1 MRADGAL
8 PAARVDGAIFARHPD
23 YVAVVVGAAGLANGP
38 SDAVSDGWLAAAEAS
53 LRARG
58 LDRAA
63 DDPHLAAWRA
73 AFAAFGAKPSRYPS
87 SAEALAGRVLKGA
100 PLPRVNRLVDAY
112 NAVSVRHLI
121 PVGGED
127 ADRLEGP
134 LRLVVA
140 DGSEVFDPRGPGEPE
155 ELVAPGEVVW
165 RDDRGVTCRRWNWRQ
180 GRRTQLT
187 DETRSACFVFD
198 RLAPLERGVLEDA
211 VDELCRHLR
220 EGARGARVA
229 AATLAAPA

>member
-1 MRADGAL
+1 MRADPVL
-8 PAARVDGAIFARHPD
+8 PAARVDEAIFARHPD
-23 YVAVVVGAAGLANGP
+23 YVAVVVGASGLVNGP

-63 DDPHLAAWRA
+63 DDPHLAAWRG

-87 SAEALAGRVLKGA
+87 SAEALAARVLKGA

-112 NAVSVRHLI
+112 NAVSVSHLI

-140 DGSEVFDPRGPGEPE
+140 DGSEAFDPR
-155 ELVAPGEVVW
+155 A
-165 RDDRGVTCRRWNWRQ
+165 
-180 GRRTQLT
+180 
-187 DETRSACFVFD
+187 ACFVFD
-198 RLAPLERGVLEDA
+198 RLAPLERGVLDEA
-211 VDELCRHLR
+211 VDELCRRLR
-220 EGARGARVA
+220 QGAPGARIAV
-229 AATLAAPA
+229 ATLAATARLRAPA

>member
-1 MRADGAL
+1 MRADGVP
-8 PAARVDGAIFARHPD
+8 PAARVDEAIFARHPD
-23 YVAVVVGAAGLANGP
+23 YVAVVVGASGLLNGP

-58 LDRAA
+58 LERAA

-73 AFAAFGAKPSRYPS
+73 AFSLFGAKPSRYPS
-87 SAEALAGRVLKGA
+87 SAEALAARVLKGA

-112 NAVSVRHLI
+112 NAVSVRYLI

-140 DGSEVFDPRGPGEPE
+140 DGSEIFDPRGDGEPE
-155 ELVAPGEVVW
+155 ERVAPGEVVW
-165 RDDRGVTCRRWNWRQ
+165 RDTRGITCRRWNWRQ

-187 DETRSACFVFD
+187 GGTRSACFVVD
-198 RLAPLERGVLEDA
+198 RLGPLGRGVLEAA

-220 EGARGARVA
+220 EGAPGARIA
-229 AATLAAPA
+229 AATLAASA